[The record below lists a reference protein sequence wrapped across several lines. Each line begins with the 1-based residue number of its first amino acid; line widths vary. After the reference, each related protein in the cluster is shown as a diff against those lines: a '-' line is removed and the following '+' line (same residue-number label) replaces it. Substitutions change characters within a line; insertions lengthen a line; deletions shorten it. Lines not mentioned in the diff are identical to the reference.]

1 MVKEQ
6 TSKRIE
12 MIKQQVLRD
21 KQEFKELLD
30 LRRKYQLSALSKDP
44 LLSSASKSVQLDR
57 LFVITLEFQ
66 NPKFT
71 FPQKIAKQAKT
82 EVEMLTNHSLMLE
95 V

>member
-1 MVKEQ
+1 
-6 TSKRIE
+6 

-71 FPQKIAKQAKT
+71 FPQKTAKQAKA
-82 EVEMLTNHSLMLE
+82 EVEILTNHSLMLE